1 MSSRELAALL
11 PKANDGPART
21 HLSADGR
28 RAQAQAPRSAPSRP
42 LLGARPPQPPAAAP
56 AARARKARPA
66 LAPRAAFPQR
76 AIQRSN
82 QWSLACVLRSGAFH
96 IFVDGLLQQQ
106 QRDEDAAMARRH
118 SESAQDL
125 LLLGAP
131 TDGEE
136 GEPRPPPRSDLAPK
150 EPNHVP
156 EGGWGS
162 VANLGAM
169 LGNLPD
175 AMQRQIGAAL
185 FATSSLSVTFTPE
198 FEANRPT
205 AHPQFYKSI
214 VSRFELDLKAG
225 GAALQMVELTVH
237 FASSKEQVTRRSI
250 ASNGEGSTSTVF
262 TTRASTPPE
271 STDSFTAVLDASG
284 KCSAKLHFGFC
295 GGQLGHG
302 HAESHPLLLR
312 AEVRGG
318 QPVVAWSNPFVIFA
332 RRGHNLVNAA
342 RGAAAAAAAAAVAPS
357 SLATDAAA
365 LS

>member
-11 PKANDGPART
+11 PKANDGPARA
-21 HLSADGR
+21 HRSADGR
-28 RAQAQAPRSAPSRP
+28 RAQAPAPRSATSHP
-42 LLGARPPQPPAAAP
+42 LLGAPPAQPPAAAP
-56 AARARKARPA
+56 AARARTARPA
-66 LAPRAAFPQR
+66 LARRAAFPQR

-82 QWSLACVLRSGAFH
+82 QRSLACVLRSGAFH
-96 IFVDGLLQQQ
+96 TFVDGLLQQQ
-106 QRDEDAAMARRH
+106 QDEDAAMARRH

-131 TDGEE
+131 TE
-136 GEPRPPPRSDLAPK
+136 GEPRPPPRSDLAPQ

-205 AHPQFYKSI
+205 AHPQCYKSI

-284 KCSAKLHFGFC
+284 KYSAKLHFGFC

-318 QPVVAWSNPFVIFA
+318 QPVVAWSNPFVLFA

-342 RGAAAAAAAAAVAPS
+342 RGGGGGAAAAAAAPS

>member
-28 RAQAQAPRSAPSRP
+28 RAQAPAPRSAPSRP
-42 LLGARPPQPPAAAP
+42 LLGAPPPQPPAAAP

-66 LAPRAAFPQR
+66 LARRAAFPQR

-82 QWSLACVLRSGAFH
+82 QWSLAWVLRSGAFH
-96 IFVDGLLQQQ
+96 IFVDGLLQQ

-131 TDGEE
+131 TEGEE
-136 GEPRPPPRSDLAPK
+136 GDPRPPPRSDLAPK

-312 AEVRGG
+312 AEVLGG

-332 RRGHNLVNAA
+332 RKGWVRATTA
-342 RGAAAAAAAAAVAPS
+342 ESGATVAPS
-357 SLATDAAA
+357 PLATDAAA
-365 LS
+365 LA